1 MNVLRVGALIF
12 SVVAL
17 MPALTACVSSSRSNV
32 TVQESMKFSKGQEL
46 NDLLRARQANAV
58 TDREYESL
66 RQVLMKREY

>member
-58 TDREYESL
+58 TEREYESL